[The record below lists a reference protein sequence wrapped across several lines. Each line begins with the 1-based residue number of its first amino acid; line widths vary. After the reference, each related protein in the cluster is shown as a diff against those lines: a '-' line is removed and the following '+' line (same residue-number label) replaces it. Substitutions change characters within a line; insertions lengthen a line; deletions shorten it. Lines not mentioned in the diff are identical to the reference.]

1 MTWTMRHRTQENC
14 HARVIWY
21 SHARMDGELGQMGFA
36 PISIKLAGLP
46 RLALGGAAVVL
57 AALALPAQADVIEIG
72 EDGHSWKAGGPP
84 PLQGHYTP
92 LPGVD
97 SEDFEAALA
106 QVPMTVPEFY
116 RAHVAGLAIK
126 YEISPSLIDA
136 LVWQES
142 RWRHE
147 AVSPVGARGL
157 AQLMPGTA
165 REMGVDIRD
174 PFQNL
179 EGGARYLRIQLNRFD
194 GNLALALAAYNCG
207 PERVA
212 RINGIPAIRETQL
225 YVASIMGRLAAQSR
239 S

>member
-1 MTWTMRHRTQENC
+1 
-14 HARVIWY
+14 
-21 SHARMDGELGQMGFA
+21 MGFA
-36 PISIKLAGLP
+36 TINTKLDALP
-46 RLALGGAAVVL
+46 RRALGGVAAVL
-57 AALALPAQADVIEIG
+57 AMLALPAHADVIEIG
-72 EDGHSWKAGGPP
+72 EDGYDWKAGGPP
-84 PLQGHYTP
+84 PLQGHYSP
-92 LPGVD
+92 PPGID
-97 SEDFEAALA
+97 GEDFAAALA

-126 YEISPSLIDA
+126 YQLSPSLIDA

-165 REMGVDIRD
+165 RDMGVDIRD
-174 PFQNL
+174 PMQNL
-179 EGGARYLRIQLNRFD
+179 EGGARYLRIQLNRFE

-212 RINGIPAIRETQL
+212 RVNRVPGIRETQL

>member
-1 MTWTMRHRTQENC
+1 MIL
-14 HARVIWY
+14 ARWALSMGLSCAALTAFPVKADVMEIDVDG
-21 SHARMDGELGQMGFA
+21 ARWV
-36 PISIKLAGLP
+36 AG
-46 RLALGGAAVVL
+46 GGAAP
-57 AALALPAQADVIEIG
+57 AAIPSEFAPVEPFAEVPPEIFVPDVAVADPQLHAQ
-72 EDGHSWKAGGPP
+72 
-84 PLQGHYTP
+84 L
-92 LPGVD
+92 
-97 SEDFEAALA
+97 
-106 QVPMTVPEFY
+106 VPESY
-116 RAHVAGLAIK
+116 KAKVAELAVRFDL
-126 YEISPSLIDA
+126 SPTLIEA

-165 REMGVDIRD
+165 RDMGVDIHD

-179 EGGARYLRIQLNRFD
+179 EGGARYLRIQLNRFE

-212 RINGIPAIRETQL
+212 RVNGIPAIRETQL

>member
-1 MTWTMRHRTQENC
+1 
-14 HARVIWY
+14 
-21 SHARMDGELGQMGFA
+21 MGFA
-36 PISIKLAGLP
+36 PNITRYANLP
-46 RLALGGAAVVL
+46 RLALGGVAAVL
-57 AALALPAQADVIEIG
+57 AAATAPAHADVIEIG
-72 EDGHSWKAGGPP
+72 DEGHSWKVGGPP
-84 PLQGHYTP
+84 VQQGQYAP
-92 LPGVD
+92 PPGVD
-97 SEDFEAALA
+97 TEDFEAAMA
-106 QVPMTVPEFY
+106 QVPMTVPEYY
-116 RAHVAGLAIK
+116 RAHVAGLAIR
-126 YEISPSLIDA
+126 YQLSPSLIDA

-165 REMGVDIRD
+165 RDMGVDIRD

-179 EGGARYLRIQLNRFD
+179 EGGARYLRIQLNRFE

-212 RINGIPAIRETQL
+212 RINAIPAIRETQL

>member
-1 MTWTMRHRTQENC
+1 MR
-14 HARVIWY
+14 
-21 SHARMDGELGQMGFA
+21 FA
-36 PISIKLAGLP
+36 PINMKFAALP
-46 RLALGGAAVVL
+46 RSAFGGLAIVLG
-57 AALALPAQADVIEIG
+57 ALAMPAQADVLEIG
-72 EDGHSWKAGGPP
+72 DEGHSWKAGGPP
-84 PLQGHYTP
+84 PEHGRFIAP
-92 LPGVD
+92 PGVD
-97 SEDFEAALA
+97 GDAFEAALA
-106 QVPMTVPEFY
+106 QVPLTVPEFY
-116 RAHVAGLAIK
+116 RAHVAGLAVK
-126 YEISPSLIDA
+126 YELSPALIDA

-147 AVSPVGARGL
+147 AISPVGARGL

-165 REMGVDIRD
+165 RDMGVDSND

-179 EGGARYLRIQLNRFD
+179 EGGARYLRIQLNRFE

-212 RINGIPAIRETQL
+212 RIRAIPAIRETQL

>member
-1 MTWTMRHRTQENC
+1 
-14 HARVIWY
+14 
-21 SHARMDGELGQMGFA
+21 MGFA
-36 PISIKLAGLP
+36 PITIKPARLP
-46 RLALGGAAVVL
+46 RLALGGAGIVS
-57 AALALPAQADVIEIG
+57 ALFAMPALADVIEIG
-72 EDGHSWKAGGPP
+72 AEGHSWKVGGPP
-84 PLQGHYTP
+84 PQQGQYTP
-92 LPGVD
+92 PPGVD
-97 SEDFEAALA
+97 GEDFEAALA

-116 RAHVAGLAIK
+116 RAHVAGLAIR
-126 YEISPSLIDA
+126 YQLSPSLIDA

-165 REMGVDIRD
+165 RDMGVDIHD

-179 EGGARYLRIQLNRFD
+179 EGGARYLRIQLNRFE

-212 RINGIPAIRETQL
+212 RVNGIPAIRETQL